1 MTTYVHHSHHILT
14 QLKHTQFS
22 NTQKVPLHII
32 IPACV
37 GAILLVLAV
46 LYYIRKKG
54 AQAAQ
59 KEESAL
65 ELHDMALDRATQHE
79 RANVLALESTRP
91 VSTKRTNVDKT
102 DREIKVLDDQL
113 SSLNKKL
120 RRAKIIKENLDRDDG
135 FDDDLTRKKDETSS
149 GFAAELADDI

>member
-1 MTTYVHHSHHILT
+1 MTTYVHHSHILT

-32 IPACV
+32 IPACA

-59 KEESAL
+59 KEERAL

-102 DREIKVLDDQL
+102 DREVKVLDDQL

-120 RRAKIIKENLDRDDG
+120 RRAKIIQENLDRDDD